1 MAVYTIEDTNMI
13 TASNIALSYGKRVIF
28 QDVNIKFAPGNCYG
42 LIGANGAG
50 KSTFLKILA
59 GQLEADRGEVSKGK
73 RERIAMLSQ
82 DQFAFDEH
90 TVFNTVIMG
99 HKKLYKVMA
108 EREALYAKADFTDE
122 DGIRSGELEDKFG
135 EMNGY
140 DAEAET
146 AVLLNGLG
154 IPEEMRQKKMK
165 ELEGIDKVRVLL
177 AQALFGNP
185 DILLLDEPT
194 NQLDLPTI
202 NWLEAFLSRFQ
213 NTVIIVSHD
222 RHFLN
227 QVCTHVA
234 DIDYGKIQVYVGNYD
249 FWYQA
254 SQLRFHQKETESK
267 KSKAKAD
274 ELKEFIR
281 RFSSNASKAKQAT
294 SRKKLLEKLTL
305 EDMPISSR
313 KYPYIVFTP
322 ERPCGDIILEIK
334 GLSKKIDGVSM
345 FKDLTLTVNKG
356 DKIAFVGAN
365 SLAKT
370 TLFKILAGE
379 LEPDKGSFR
388 WGVTMSNAYF
398 PKENNTYFENMDLDL
413 VGWLRQYAPPKE
425 HESFVR
431 GFLGKMLFAGDEA
444 LKKISVLSGGERVRC
459 MLSRMMLSG
468 ANALILDE
476 PTNHL
481 DLESITSLN
490 NGLIDFPEVLLF
502 TSHDHQIVS
511 TVANRIVEITT
522 EGIIDVMMTFDEYL
536 AMKEASLSKD
546 AGQSEEDEYLDRQ
559 AA

>member
-1 MAVYTIEDTNMI
+1 MI
-13 TASNIALSYGKRVIF
+13 TANNIALSYGKRVIF
-28 QDVNIKFAPGNCYG
+28 QDVNIKFIPGNCYG

-73 RERIAMLSQ
+73 RERIAFLSQ
-82 DQFAFDEH
+82 DQFAFDDH
-90 TVFNTVIMG
+90 TVFNTVVMG
-99 HKKLYKVMA
+99 HKKLYKVLA
-108 EREALYAKADFTDE
+108 EREALYAKADFTEE
-122 DGIRSGELEDKFG
+122 DGIRSGELEVTFG

-140 DAEAET
+140 EAEAEV

-154 IPEEMRQKKMK
+154 IPEELRQKRMK
-165 ELEGIDKVRVLL
+165 ELDGSDKVRVLL

-194 NQLDLPTI
+194 NQLDLQTI

-234 DIDYGKIQVYVGNYD
+234 DIDYGKIRVYVGNYD

-267 KSKAKAD
+267 KSKAKAE
-274 ELKEFIR
+274 ELKEFIA

-294 SRKKLLEKLTL
+294 SRKKLLEKLTV

-313 KYPYIVFTP
+313 KYPYIVFKP
-322 ERPCGDIILEIK
+322 DRACGDVILEIE
-334 GLSKKIDGVSM
+334 GLSKEIDGVTM
-345 FKDLTLTVNKG
+345 FKDLSLTVSKG
-356 DKIAFVGAN
+356 DKIAFVGPS

-370 TLFKILAGE
+370 TLFQILAGE
-379 LEPDKGSFR
+379 LEPDEGSFR
-388 WGVTMSNAYF
+388 WGVTIKNAYF
-398 PKENNTYFENMDLDL
+398 PKENNTYFDNEDLDL
-413 VGWLRQYAPPKE
+413 IAWLRQYAPPKE

-431 GFLGKMLFAGDEA
+431 GFLGKMLFVGEDA
-444 LKKISVLSGGERVRC
+444 LKKTSVLSGGERVRC
-459 MLSRMMLSG
+459 MLSRMMLTG

-490 NGLIDFPEVLLF
+490 NALVDFPEVALF
-502 TSHDHQIVS
+502 ASHDHQIVS
-511 TVANRIVEITT
+511 TVANRIVEITP
-522 EGIIDVMMTFDEYL
+522 EGITDMMMDFDEYL
-536 AMKEASLSKD
+536 AMKEAS
-546 AGQSEEDEYLDRQ
+546 QSEDVDVSDEEEYLERQ